1 MRDTVANGTAHEWGL
16 WDLGSYTM
24 HANRKIIDFQGLP
37 YMSAHTSAVA
47 LVTANSIDR
56 LRVDVC
62 PDRGAFTLRLWG
74 I

>member
-1 MRDTVANGTAHEWGL
+1 
-16 WDLGSYTM
+16 M